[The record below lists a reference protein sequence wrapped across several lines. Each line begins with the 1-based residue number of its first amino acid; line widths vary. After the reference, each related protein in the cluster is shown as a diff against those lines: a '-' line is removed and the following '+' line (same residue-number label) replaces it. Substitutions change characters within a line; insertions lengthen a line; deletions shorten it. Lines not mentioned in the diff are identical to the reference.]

1 MRRAHPCPGKVAAPP
16 AAATPTPAGGKIR
29 REHTARQPRYA
40 IPTLRRTFC
49 WGLLLVAAAPACRLE
64 SQDPP
69 SPARVLFIGNSLTYF
84 NDLPT
89 LMTRLADQVGDS
101 ALETAMVARPDYSL
115 SDHWNEGTALAEL
128 RAKRWDYVVMQQ
140 GPSSLPENAEL
151 LRVWAERFD
160 PVVRKAGAQ
169 PVLYMVWPSLSR
181 ASDLERVRESY
192 RAAAAEVN
200 GIFAPAGDALGLAR
214 AADPLAPV
222 YGPDGFH
229 PSLEGSYVAAVVL
242 LARVRGIEPGSLPP
256 VIPGSPLAE
265 PEVRALQRAAAAALA
280 RNPARP

>member
-1 MRRAHPCPGKVAAPP
+1 M
-16 AAATPTPAGGKIR
+16 
-29 REHTARQPRYA
+29 
-40 IPTLRRTFC
+40 PTLRRTLC

-84 NDLPT
+84 NDLPV
-89 LMTRLADQVGDS
+89 LMSRLAEQAGDS
-101 ALETAMVARPDYSL
+101 TLETAMVARPDYSL
-115 SDHWNEGTALAEL
+115 SDHWNEGAALAEL
-128 RAKRWDYVVMQQ
+128 RTKPWDYVVMQQ

-151 LRVWAERFD
+151 LREWTERFD

-181 ASDLERVRESY
+181 ASDLERVRDSY

-200 GIFAPAGDALGLAR
+200 GIFAPAGDAFGLAR
-214 AADPLAPV
+214 AADPRAPV

-229 PSLEGSYVAAVVL
+229 PSLEGSYLAAVVL

-256 VIPGSPLAE
+256 VIPGSPLGE

>member
-16 AAATPTPAGGKIR
+16 AVATPTPAGGEIR
-29 REHTARQPRYA
+29 REVTARSSRYV
-40 IPTLRRTFC
+40 IPTLRGTFC

-101 ALETAMVARPDYSL
+101 TLETAMVARPDYSL

-128 RAKRWDYVVMQQ
+128 RTKRWDYVVMQQ
-140 GPSSLPENAEL
+140 GPSSLPENAAL
-151 LRVWAERFD
+151 LREWAERFD

-181 ASDLERVRESY
+181 ASDLERVRDSY
-192 RAAAAEVN
+192 RAAAAEVD
-200 GIFAPAGDALGLAR
+200 GIFAPAGDAFGLAR
-214 AADPLAPV
+214 EADPRAPV

-242 LARVRGIEPGSLPP
+242 LARVRGIEPGVLPP

>member
-1 MRRAHPCPGKVAAPP
+1 M
-16 AAATPTPAGGKIR
+16 
-29 REHTARQPRYA
+29 
-40 IPTLRRTFC
+40 PTLQRTLC

-69 SPARVLFIGNSLTYF
+69 SRARVLFIGNSLTYF
-84 NDLPT
+84 NDLPV
-89 LMTRLADQVGDS
+89 LMSRLAEQAGDS
-101 ALETAMVARPDYSL
+101 TLETAMVARPDYSL
-115 SDHWNEGTALAEL
+115 SDHWNEGAALAEL
-128 RAKRWDYVVMQQ
+128 RTKPWDYVVMQQ

-151 LRVWAERFD
+151 LREWAERFD

-181 ASDLERVRESY
+181 ASDLERVRDSY

-200 GIFAPAGDALGLAR
+200 GIFAPAGDAFGLAR
-214 AADPLAPV
+214 AADPRAPV

-229 PSLEGSYVAAVVL
+229 PSLEGSYLAAVVL
-242 LARVRGIEPGSLPP
+242 LARMRGIEPGSLPP